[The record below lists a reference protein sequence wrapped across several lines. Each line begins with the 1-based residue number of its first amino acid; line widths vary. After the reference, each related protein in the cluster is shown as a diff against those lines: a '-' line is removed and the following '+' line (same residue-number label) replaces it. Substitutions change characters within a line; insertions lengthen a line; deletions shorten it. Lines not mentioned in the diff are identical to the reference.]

1 MALGTF
7 PGPGARLVRTKGKR
21 RLEWLAPTSWLVS
34 GLPLALIAYP
44 MKLEELGVMDRDMAA
59 GFTMLFSILL
69 IPLGLVVWAAT
80 VLISVATLIWGAN
93 RLRLRT
99 LIWYLC

>member
-1 MALGTF
+1 
-7 PGPGARLVRTKGKR
+7 
-21 RLEWLAPTSWLVS
+21 
-34 GLPLALIAYP
+34 
-44 MKLEELGVMDRDMAA
+44 MDRDMAA

-99 LIWYLC
+99 LIWYLCLTITSVMYGLEQGRAAFLACLGLATLVFLPIAWLFLPRRGHVSLGA